1 MPNAYD
7 VKASKLVIATAAKL
21 KEMIQKPDYINY
33 VKSGAHRERVPLSP
47 DFWYMRGASIL
58 RQTYINGPIGVSRL
72 RTRYG
77 ARKEH
82 ALHRKHHMKAGGSII
97 RDLFQSL
104 ESVDLVKKTKA
115 GRVLTPKGRA
125 FMDKIAK
132 EISAT
137 DIKAMQ

>member
-7 VKASKLVIATAAKL
+7 VKASKLVVATATEL
-21 KEMIQKPDYINY
+21 KGMIKKPEYINY
-33 VKSGAHRERVPLSP
+33 VKSGAHRERVPSDP
-47 DFWYMRGASIL
+47 DFWYTRGASIL
-58 RQTYINGPIGVSRL
+58 RQVYINGPIGVSRL

-82 ALHRKHHMKAGGSII
+82 SMHRKHHVRAGGGII

-104 ESVDLVKKTKA
+104 EGVGLIKRTPA
-115 GRVLTPKGRA
+115 GRVLTPKGMA

-132 EISAT
+132 GLSPK
-137 DIKAMQ
+137 DIKAAQ